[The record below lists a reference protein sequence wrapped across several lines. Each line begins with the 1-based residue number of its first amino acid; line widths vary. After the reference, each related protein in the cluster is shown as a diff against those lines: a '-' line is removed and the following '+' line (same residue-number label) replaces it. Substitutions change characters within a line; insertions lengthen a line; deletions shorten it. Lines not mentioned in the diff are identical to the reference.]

1 MSNSYSRKSA
11 QEARVL
17 ISGVQSGDRAKFED
31 LYDNYAP
38 LLLGV
43 ISRVVED
50 ERIAAEVLKDTF
62 IKIRKDMIDGHCSA
76 DNLCTW
82 MLSTARNLSQ
92 KAVGDRKLNNQTSE
106 NANVLELVLQ
116 KGYTV
121 AQASEQL
128 GVTEK
133 EICKALHAELTVNGR
148 KKDE

>member
-1 MSNSYSRKSA
+1 MTNPYSSKNA

-17 ISGVQSGDRAKFED
+17 ISGIQSGDRAQFED

-62 IKIRKDMIDGHCSA
+62 IKIRKDMIDGYCSA

-82 MLSTARNLSQ
+82 MLSTARSLSQ
-92 KAVGDRKLNNQTSE
+92 KAIGDRKLEIEISE
-106 NANVLELVLQ
+106 NANALELVLQ

-121 AQASEQL
+121 AQA
-128 GVTEK
+128 
-133 EICKALHAELTVNGR
+133 LTN
-148 KKDE
+148 K